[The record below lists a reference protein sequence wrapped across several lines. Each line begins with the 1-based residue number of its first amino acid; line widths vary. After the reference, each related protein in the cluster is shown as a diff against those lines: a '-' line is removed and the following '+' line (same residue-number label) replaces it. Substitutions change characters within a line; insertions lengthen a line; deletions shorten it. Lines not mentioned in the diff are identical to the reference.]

1 MVTPWGCKLD
11 TWHWIGIQID
21 QIECMFWEISPVI
34 LNSRLKKTNKGHK
47 TARKVRFSGF
57 SRIFEDG
64 VVTLFGWLVGVQW
77 SVLQSRLRCPTV
89 TRQYSRI
96 SKRGCELRHSDHGSS
111 KCMDLRAKYT
121 KNVMAKMKFSI

>member
-47 TARKVRFSGF
+47 TAKKVRFSGF
-57 SRIFEDG
+57 SQIFEDG
-64 VVTLFGWLVGVQW
+64 IVTLFGWYAMVGSPITTAV
-77 SVLQSRLRCPTV
+77 SNGHKTIF
-89 TRQYSRI
+89 TNI
-96 SKRGCELRHSDHGSS
+96 
-111 KCMDLRAKYT
+111 
-121 KNVMAKMKFSI
+121 KNGVVNCDFLITGPQNACI